1 MHQVL
6 FIYWICGVKVIH
18 GGVNE
23 IYWHIKVVCAA
34 KYFDSLIHKTFYI
47 PYNSCSVFINLR
59 YIDVSFLSCS
69 KASMSALAKFYWF
82 ANVFL
87 CLSFW
92 EKVQCS
98 FHQLTTKITTFKPN
112 EIENCRSFFSFQFD
126 CSLCLE
132 TFLMCTSS
140 LQMSEVCIE
149 FNSVIGFNSSQSPL
163 SLSVLFKWLKSWM
176 WTDLMVV

>member
-112 EIENCRSFFSFQFD
+112 EIENCRSFLASNLTVVCVWKLFSCALLLSKCQK
-126 CSLCLE
+126 C
-132 TFLMCTSS
+132 
-140 LQMSEVCIE
+140 V
-149 FNSVIGFNSSQSPL
+149 L
-163 SLSVLFKWLKSWM
+163 SLILW
-176 WTDLMVV
+176 